1 MVEGKQT
8 KLSHRLRINHNRAHK
23 QIQIQI
29 HLQIDK
35 LTHTHANREETKLQ
49 PIFIAV
55 KTKGAAYYHKMEL
68 LGGGAAFLGRG
79 WLADWLYLR
88 LFVCLSE
95 PGARFHTKDTIN
107 DNT

>member
-1 MVEGKQT
+1 
-8 KLSHRLRINHNRAHK
+8 
-23 QIQIQI
+23 
-29 HLQIDK
+29 LQIDK